1 MRLSLIALVGLS
13 LLGCNKKSSEE
24 PARQTIS
31 AEEEITVTDAT
42 SDKTT
47 GIQSEAVTYKAGDTH
62 LKGYIAWDAAKQ
74 GPRPG
79 VLVVHEWWGQTDYV
93 RKRARMLAELGYTA
107 LALDMYG
114 DGKVA
119 QHPQDAQKFMQE
131 VISNFDVAK
140 ERFDAAYELL
150 KEHGTTDPNH
160 IAAIG
165 YCFGGAVVLHMARFG
180 VDLDGVASFHGNLA
194 TQTPAKKGEM
204 KAQVLAL
211 HGADDLLV
219 PKEQVEAFKAE
230 MEAAEV
236 DFTFIEFPNAKHAF
250 TNEGATAKGEE
261 HGLPLAYNKEADEQ
275 SWQELERFLEEIFP
289 PS

>member
-1 MRLSLIALVGLS
+1 MRLSLITLVGLS
-13 LLGCNKKSSEE
+13 LLGCKKESSEE
-24 PARQTIS
+24 PAPPTTPAQ
-31 AEEEITVTDAT
+31 EEAIVSDAT
-42 SDKTT
+42 SDTT
-47 GIQSEAVTYKAGDTH
+47 SIRSEEVTYKAGDTA
-62 LKGYIAWDAAKQ
+62 LKGYIAWNAAKQ

-79 VLVVHEWWGQTDYV
+79 VLVVHEWWGHTDYV
-93 RKRARMLAELGYTA
+93 RKRARMLADLGYTA

-119 QHPQDAQKFMQE
+119 EHPQDAQKFMQE
-131 VISNFDVAK
+131 VISNFDVAR
-140 ERFDAAYELL
+140 ERFDAAYRLL
-150 KEHGTTDPNH
+150 KEHGTTDPNQ

-194 TQTPAKKGEM
+194 TQAPAKKGEV

-211 HGADDLLV
+211 HGADDALV
-219 PKEQVEAFKAE
+219 PKEQVDAFKAE

-236 DFTFIEFPNAKHAF
+236 DYTFIEFPNAKHAF
-250 TNEGATAKGEE
+250 TNEAATARGEE
-261 HGLPLAYNKEADEQ
+261 HGLPLAYDEEADEQ
-275 SWQELERFLEEIFP
+275 SWKELERFLEEIFP